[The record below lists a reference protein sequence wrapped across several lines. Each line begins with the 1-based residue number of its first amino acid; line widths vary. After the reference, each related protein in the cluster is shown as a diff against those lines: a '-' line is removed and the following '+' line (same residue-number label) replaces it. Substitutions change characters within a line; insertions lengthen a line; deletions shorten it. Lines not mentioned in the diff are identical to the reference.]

1 MMARRKVNSWRKD
14 FSKYKYLYLMAV
26 PMVVYYVLFN
36 YIPMYGAVIAFK
48 NFSAALGTWKSPWAG
63 LSYFSMCFNDVYFT
77 RVLRNT
83 IQISLLDLLFGFP
96 APIILAL
103 LINEVRQ
110 NWFKKMVQTVTYVP
124 HFISMMVIAGII
136 MDFTARDGAINDL
149 LALLGFERRT
159 MLLVPGL
166 FRPVYIISEIWQ
178 KIGWGSIVY
187 LGALTAVDP
196 QLYEAASIDGTG
208 RFGKIIHVTLPGIL
222 PTIVIMLILRLGS
235 IMNVGYEKIILLY
248 NPTVYETSD
257 VISSY
262 SYRKGLQEMNYS
274 YSTAVG
280 LFNSVINFLLV
291 IGANTISRKVGE
303 TSLW

>member
-1 MMARRKVNSWRKD
+1 MFFR
-14 FSKYKYLYLMAV
+14 
-26 PMVVYYVLFN
+26 
-36 YIPMYGAVIAFK
+36 
-48 NFSAALGTWKSPWAG
+48 
-63 LSYFSMCFNDVYFT
+63 DVYFT
-77 RVLRNT
+77 RILRNT
-83 IQISLLDLLFGFP
+83 IMISLKDLLFGFP

-103 LINEVRQ
+103 MINEVRQ
-110 NWFKKMVQTVTYVP
+110 NWFKRVVQTVSYVP
-124 HFISMMVIAGII
+124 HFISMMVIAGLI

-149 LALLGFERRT
+149 LAVFGVERRT

-166 FRPVYIISEIWQ
+166 FQPLFIISEIWQ

-187 LGALTAVDP
+187 LGALTAIDP

-208 RFGKIIHVTLPGIL
+208 RFGKIIHVTIPGIL
-222 PTIVIMLILRLGS
+222 PTVIIMLILRLGS

-248 NPTVYETSD
+248 NPTVYETAD

-262 SYRKGLQEMNYS
+262 AYRKGLQDMNYS

>member
-1 MMARRKVNSWRKD
+1 MVTRRKTNSWKKD

-36 YIPMYGAVIAFK
+36 YIPMYGAIIAFK
-48 NFSAALGTWKSPWAG
+48 DFSAALGTWQSKWAG
-63 LSYFSMCFNDVYFT
+63 ASYFRMFFKDVYFS
-77 RVLRNT
+77 RILRNT
-83 IQISLLDLLFGFP
+83 IQISLLDLAFGFP

-103 LINEVRQ
+103 LINEVRK

-124 HFISMMVIAGII
+124 HFISMMVIAGLII
-136 MDFTARDGAINDL
+136 DFTSRDGAINDM
-149 LALLGFERRT
+149 LALFGVERKT

-166 FRPVYIISEIWQ
+166 FQPIYIVSEIWQ

-208 RFGKIIHVTLPGIL
+208 RFGKIIHVTIPGIL
-222 PTIVIMLILRLGS
+222 PTIIIMLILRLGS

-248 NPTVYETSD
+248 NPTIYETSD

>member
-63 LSYFSMCFNDVYFT
+63 LSYFRMFFNDVYFT

>member
-1 MMARRKVNSWRKD
+1 MKTLKLLEGWKKD
-14 FSKYKYLYLMAV
+14 LSKYKYLYIMAI
-26 PMVVYYVLFN
+26 PMVVYYILFN
-36 YIPMYGAVIAFK
+36 YMPMYGAVIAFK
-48 NFSAALGTWKSPWAG
+48 DFSAGLGTWGSRYAG
-63 LSYFSMCFNDVYFT
+63 LKYFSLFFNDVYFG
-77 RVLRNT
+77 RILRNT
-83 IQISLLDLLFGFP
+83 IEISLLDLAFGFP

-110 NWFKKMVQTVTYVP
+110 NWFKKLVQTVSYVP
-124 HFISMMVIAGII
+124 HFISMMVIAGLII
-136 MDFTARDGAINDL
+136 DFTSRDGAINDL
-149 LALLGFERRT
+149 LALFGVERKT

-166 FRPVYIISEIWQ
+166 FKPIYIISDIWQ

-187 LGALTAVDP
+187 LGALTGVDP
-196 QLYEAASIDGTG
+196 ELYEAASIDGTG
-208 RFGKIIHVTLPGIL
+208 RFGKIIHVTIPGIL
-222 PTIVIMLILRLGS
+222 PTIIIMLILRLGS

-248 NPTVYETSD
+248 NPTIYETSD

-262 SYRKGLQEMNYS
+262 SYRMGLQNMNYS

>member
-1 MMARRKVNSWRKD
+1 MKILKKNEAYGQTIMISFLRSGVSVFPDTRSLSGSILRENGSAGQRGGKNERKD
-14 FSKYKYLYLMAV
+14 TGMEKAV
-26 PMVVYYVLFN
+26 RFLSVPVL
-36 YIPMYGAVIAFK
+36 
-48 NFSAALGTWKSPWAG
+48 
-63 LSYFSMCFNDVYFT
+63 
-77 RVLRNT
+77 
-83 IQISLLDLLFGFP
+83 
-96 APIILAL
+96 LAL

-196 QLYEAASIDGTG
+196 QLYEAASI
-208 RFGKIIHVTLPGIL
+208 
-222 PTIVIMLILRLGS
+222 IMLILRLGS